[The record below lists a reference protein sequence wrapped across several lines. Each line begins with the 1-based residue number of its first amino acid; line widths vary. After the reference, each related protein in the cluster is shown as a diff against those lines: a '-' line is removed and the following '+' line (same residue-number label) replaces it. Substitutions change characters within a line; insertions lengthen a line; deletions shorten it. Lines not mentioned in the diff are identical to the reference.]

1 MGRADDDPPFLGQPG
16 RHLGQRPGA
25 RAGGGIRVEPG
36 GDRRQVG
43 LGQPRRAA
51 GAGAIDQ
58 AREPLGH
65 EAADELAHRLLVVAE
80 GGGGLGDGG
89 AVGDGP
95 NHRQP
100 LVPPALGGAG
110 AQAALQL
117 GALLGGYLD
126 ADDLRHGGA
135 SFTPLFYGELYQG
148 CLGGLGG
155 AHVRKSC
162 VFLGG
167 LCGTDRRNQYVG
179 ADLRP
184 ARSGAYR

>member
-1 MGRADDDPPFLGQPG
+1 VGEAALGPFPAEVAALEALAQVGRADDDPPFLGQPG

-25 RAGGGIRVEPG
+25 RAGGGVRVEPG

-43 LGQPRRAA
+43 LGQPRRP
-51 GAGAIDQ
+51 
-58 AREPLGH
+58 ARPRPVGQPGDPFGQ

-100 LVPPALGGAG
+100 LVRPALGGAG

-117 GALLGGYLD
+117 GALLGG
-126 ADDLRHGGA
+126 
-135 SFTPLFYGELYQG
+135 
-148 CLGGLGG
+148 
-155 AHVRKSC
+155 
-162 VFLGG
+162 
-167 LCGTDRRNQYVG
+167 
-179 ADLRP
+179 
-184 ARSGAYR
+184 